1 MRTEIILVRK
11 ERDGGSVVISVH
23 DYFVPIEFEDMII
36 GKNGKP
42 LHIVAKEFDC
52 TSGTIR
58 LYVEE

>member
-23 DYFVPIEFEDMII
+23 DYFIPIEVDDLII
-36 GKNGKP
+36 GKDGKP
-42 LHIVAKEFDC
+42 YHIVAKEFNPRQE
-52 TSGTIR
+52 TIK